1 VHERCTVHVSKKSC
15 RSVMI
20 RWFGCRRSVEQDGPP
35 RHRAWAIR
43 QNWRFRAEKFPE
55 RWVLTIT
62 DYQRSL
68 VGPRFFPSFW
78 RLPSLEMVVKRRGR
92 SKAKSPGSPGR
103 PSHGGLMMYGVP
115 NMKTDKVDVVQR
127 RPAGQEFFY
136 EIEWR
141 WLGAFLSWKR
151 GRGNLNPKHIAG

>member
-1 VHERCTVHVSKKSC
+1 
-15 RSVMI
+15 
-20 RWFGCRRSVEQDGPP
+20 
-35 RHRAWAIR
+35 
-43 QNWRFRAEKFPE
+43 
-55 RWVLTIT
+55 
-62 DYQRSL
+62 
-68 VGPRFFPSFW
+68 
-78 RLPSLEMVVKRRGR
+78 
-92 SKAKSPGSPGR
+92 
-103 PSHGGLMMYGVP
+103 MMYGGP